1 MRSLIINIDRDN
13 DFGMKAGVEGP
24 VIGYADCYNAA
35 LRLISTDP
43 EDSDGNGLFGAL
55 KHYEDLKRRGEDVEI
70 ALITGDDDVGEKS
83 DEIIA
88 AQIDDVLS
96 NDRFDDVILVSDG
109 AEDDYIIPIIA
120 SRIKIR
126 YVKHIIVRH
135 NQNIESMYYY
145 IVRAVKDKKIAR
157 KFTIPVGLVFLT
169 YGISAL
175 IFTLYTIYAFHS
187 YYIDPSAA
195 AIMLVTIVLGSY
207 FIERGLEIRSSIR
220 NILSRMITNARET
233 KISFLFSVISILIV
247 LSGIVY
253 SYTATIKY
261 GPVIDK
267 IFVFIAYFVWWAF
280 AAFLIREIGIYIENI
295 IVNNENVKPWF
306 GILFMLSLTFII
318 YGMINYMMYAMSFI
332 SFSSAV
338 ISISLIIIGIVVAV
352 TSSFIHRYYRS
363 DADEA

>member
-13 DFGMKAGVEGP
+13 DFGMKAGLEGP
-24 VIGYADCYNAA
+24 ITGYADCYNAA
-35 LRLISTDP
+35 LRLISIDP
-43 EDSDGNGLFGAL
+43 EDSDANALFGAL
-55 KHYEDLKRRGEDVEI
+55 KHYEDLKRNGENVEI
-70 ALITGDDDVGEKS
+70 ALITGDDEVGEKS

-88 AQIDDVLS
+88 EQIDDVLS
-96 NDRFDDVILVSDG
+96 SQKFDDVILVSDG

-157 KFTIPVGLVFLT
+157 KFTIPLGLVFLT

-207 FIERGLEIRSSIR
+207 FIERGFEIRLLIANSI
-220 NILSRMITNARET
+220 SRMMANARET
-233 KISFLFSVISILIV
+233 KISFLFSVISILI
-247 LSGIVY
+247 LFAGIVY
-253 SYTATIKY
+253 SYTATVRY
-261 GPVIDK
+261 NAVLDK

-280 AAFLIREIGIYIENI
+280 VAFFVREIGIYIENI
-295 IVNNENVKPWF
+295 INNENIKPWF

-318 YGMINYMMYAMSFI
+318 YGMINYMMYAMSYI
-332 SFSSAV
+332 SFSSVV
-338 ISISLIIIGIVVAV
+338 ISISLIIIGIIVAV

-363 DADEA
+363 DANEG